1 MRLTLRCRAIR
12 LAAAALLAAAAAA
25 QSGATGELR
34 SVRTWSGADSTRI
47 VVELSRETK
56 WKYGRLS
63 NPERLFFDFAET
75 RPRLGP
81 ARIHV
86 IPIDDGRVSRARV
99 ALKDT
104 RTTRLV
110 LDLAAEVDYE
120 VSRLTNPERFVVEL
134 RLKSATRPA
143 DAITRAAPEPAKP
156 AETAPAAAKPAA
168 PQGASR
174 PSGQATAART
184 EPEAQPRNSQT
195 AVAAPPSAPAAA
207 RTETATAAR
216 PASPR
221 DEASRSPAL
230 PETKAPAQSAESAA
244 TRQETTAARTAAA
257 GPAPTAARPASPRDE
272 ASRSPALPE
281 TKAPAQSAESA
292 ATRQEPTAAKPAA
305 SGSAPAPVP
314 ALPARPT
321 RRGEQSLTRAL
332 GLHIGRVVL
341 DPGHGGH
348 DQGTQGPTGLLE
360 KELVLDVALRL
371 GALIEERLGGEV
383 VYTRRGDEFIPLEER
398 TAIANE
404 HRADL
409 FLSIHANSSPVRRV
423 SGAEVFYLN
432 FTTSREALELAARE
446 NAGHNRSIFE
456 LRELIQKIALKDK
469 LEESREFA
477 GYMQQELSKEWRRL
491 NPAARDRGVKTAPF
505 VVLIGASMPSVLAE
519 IGFVS
524 NPKDEAL
531 MKKPEYR
538 QKLAEA
544 LYRGVE
550 RYARSLGQTQALRAA
565 TAAESPQ
572 STR

>member
-1 MRLTLRCRAIR
+1 MRFALPIRAAG
-12 LAAAALLAAAAAA
+12 LAARALLAATTAAA
-25 QSGATGELR
+25 QPPATGELR
-34 SVRTWSGADSTRI
+34 SVRAWSGPESTRI
-47 VVELSRETK
+47 AVEFSRETK
-56 WKYGRLS
+56 WRHGRLS
-63 NPERLFFDFAET
+63 NPERLYFDFPDT

-86 IPIDDGRVSRARV
+86 VPVGDARVRQARV
-99 ALKDT
+99 ALNDP

-110 LDLAAEVDYE
+110 LDLAGDVDYE
-120 VSRLTNPERFVVEL
+120 VSHLTNPERLVIEL
-134 RLKSATRPA
+134 RLKDAARASEAIAQTGPGKAMPA
-143 DAITRAAPEPAKP
+143 DGSA
-156 AETAPAAAKPAA
+156 
-168 PQGASR
+168 
-174 PSGQATAART
+174 
-184 EPEAQPRNSQT
+184 
-195 AVAAPPSAPAAA
+195 AAPPAPEAA
-207 RTETATAAR
+207 
-216 PASPR
+216 
-221 DEASRSPAL
+221 
-230 PETKAPAQSAESAA
+230 
-244 TRQETTAARTAAA
+244 AAA
-257 GPAPTAARPASPRDE
+257 GPEAGAAGRV
-272 ASRSPALPE
+272 SPAAAGLARAAG
-281 TKAPAQSAESA
+281 APLSVRGE
-292 ATRQEPTAAKPAA
+292 PAA
-305 SGSAPAPVP
+305 AGGAETGKKEQPAPVP
-314 ALPARPT
+314 PALGKAAPAAPAQAPGRSETSAAKPERAPAPAEPPQPARPT
-321 RRGEQSLTRAL
+321 RRGEPSLTRAL

-360 KELVLDVALRL
+360 KDLVLDVALRL

-383 VYTRRGDEFIPLEER
+383 VYTRRTDEFLPLEER

-404 HRADL
+404 SRADL

-446 NAGHNRSIFE
+446 NAGHSRSIFE

-469 LEESREFA
+469 LDESRELA
-477 GYMQQELSKEWRRL
+477 SHMQQELAREWRRM

-538 QKLAEA
+538 QRLAEA
-544 LYRGVE
+544 LYRGIE

-565 TAAESPQ
+565 TVPEAPQ

>member
-1 MRLTLRCRAIR
+1 MRPPLPTPCFALTALA
-12 LAAAALLAAAAAA
+12 LAAAAQEPDL
-25 QSGATGELR
+25 GELR
-34 SVRTWSGADSTRI
+34 SVRAWSGPESTRV
-47 VVELSRETK
+47 VVELSRETR

-63 NPERLFFDFAET
+63 RPERLFFDFLET

-81 ARIHV
+81 Q
-86 IPIDDGRVSRARV
+86 RVHTVPVGDPRLQRV
-99 ALKDT
+99 RTGLKDAQ
-104 RTTRLV
+104 TTRLV
-110 LDLAAEVDYE
+110 LDLAAEVEYE
-120 VSRLTNPERFVVEL
+120 VSRLTNPERLVIEL
-134 RLKSATRPA
+134 RLKSAAGRSTSLSQAAPPAGPAPVPRSAEARSPAQPAAHSPEVAASAPPARPA
-143 DAITRAAPEPAKP
+143 AAAQSRADSPPTASPAAPP
-156 AETAPAAAKPAA
+156 APAAAVDAPRPVESKQPQAAGVPRPA
-168 PQGASR
+168 
-174 PSGQATAART
+174 
-184 EPEAQPRNSQT
+184 
-195 AVAAPPSAPAAA
+195 VSAPASA
-207 RTETATAAR
+207 
-216 PASPR
+216 
-221 DEASRSPAL
+221 
-230 PETKAPAQSAESAA
+230 AES
-244 TRQETTAARTAAA
+244 AAA
-257 GPAPTAARPASPRDE
+257 GPAARSEAA
-272 ASRSPALPE
+272 
-281 TKAPAQSAESA
+281 APA
-292 ATRQEPTAAKPAA
+292 
-305 SGSAPAPVP
+305 APQP
-314 ALPARPT
+314 LPARPT

-332 GLHIGRVVL
+332 GLHIGRVAI

-371 GALIEERLGGEV
+371 GSLIAERLGGEV
-383 VYTRRGDEFIPLEER
+383 VYTRRTDDFIPLEER

-404 HRADL
+404 SRADL

-432 FTTSREALELAARE
+432 FTTSREALDLAARE

-469 LEESREFA
+469 LDESREFA
-477 GYMQQELSKEWRRL
+477 GYVQQELSREWRRL
-491 NPAARDRGVKTAPF
+491 NPAARDRGAKTAPF

-519 IGFVS
+519 IGFLS

-538 QKLAEA
+538 QRLAEA

>member
-1 MRLTLRCRAIR
+1 
-12 LAAAALLAAAAAA
+12 
-25 QSGATGELR
+25 
-34 SVRTWSGADSTRI
+34 
-47 VVELSRETK
+47 
-56 WKYGRLS
+56 
-63 NPERLFFDFAET
+63 
-75 RPRLGP
+75 
-81 ARIHV
+81 
-86 IPIDDGRVSRARV
+86 
-99 ALKDT
+99 
-104 RTTRLV
+104 
-110 LDLAAEVDYE
+110 
-120 VSRLTNPERFVVEL
+120 TNPERFVVEL

-168 PQGASR
+168 PQEASR

-184 EPEAQPRNSQT
+184 EPEGQPRSSQT
-195 AVAAPPSAPAAA
+195 AAAAPPSAPAAA
-207 RTETATAAR
+207 RTETPTAAR
-216 PASPR
+216 PASLR
-221 DEASRSPAL
+221 DEAPKSPAL
-230 PETKAPAQSAESAA
+230 PETKAPAQAAESAA
-244 TRQETTAARTAAA
+244 TRQEPTASKTAAA
-257 GPAPTAARPASPRDE
+257 GPAPTAARPASPRGE
-272 ASRSPALPE
+272 APKSPALPE
-281 TKAPAQSAESA
+281 TKAPAQAAESA

>member
-1 MRLTLRCRAIR
+1 MRLALPFRALR
-12 LAAAALLAAAAAA
+12 LAPALLVAVAPAAA
-25 QSGATGELR
+25 QENARCEIR
-34 SVRTWSGADSTRI
+34 SVRAWSGPDSTRI
-47 VVELSRETK
+47 AVELSRETR
-56 WKYGRLS
+56 WKSARLTR
-63 NPERLFFDFAET
+63 PERVYFDFLDT

-86 IPIDDGRVSRARV
+86 VPVGDARVRQARV
-99 ALKDT
+99 AMKDP

-110 LDLAAEVDYE
+110 LDLAGEVEYE
-120 VSRLTNPERFVVEL
+120 VSHLTNPERLVVEL
-134 RLKSATRPA
+134 RLKSAGRPA
-143 DAITRAAPEPAKP
+143 EAISQAAPEKARP
-156 AETAPAAAKPAA
+156 AEAAAAVRPPETGAPAGPDTAAAARVSKPGAAEPQAAPAGPAVRPEAGAAGTTGAPGREPSAPSAATATKAAAPSPADPAPRLETSPPKQEAAPAAVLAA
-168 PQGASR
+168 Q
-174 PSGQATAART
+174 
-184 EPEAQPRNSQT
+184 
-195 AVAAPPSAPAAA
+195 
-207 RTETATAAR
+207 
-216 PASPR
+216 
-221 DEASRSPAL
+221 
-230 PETKAPAQSAESAA
+230 
-244 TRQETTAARTAAA
+244 
-257 GPAPTAARPASPRDE
+257 
-272 ASRSPALPE
+272 
-281 TKAPAQSAESA
+281 
-292 ATRQEPTAAKPAA
+292 
-305 SGSAPAPVP
+305 
-314 ALPARPT
+314 PARPT
-321 RRGEQSLTRAL
+321 RRGERSLTRAL

-383 VYTRRGDEFIPLEER
+383 VYTRRTDEFIPLEER

-404 HRADL
+404 NRADL

-469 LEESREFA
+469 LDESREFA
-477 GYMQQELSKEWRRL
+477 GYMQQELSKEWRRQ

-519 IGFVS
+519 IGFLS

-538 QKLAEA
+538 QRLAEA
-544 LYRGVE
+544 LYRGIE

-565 TAAESPQ
+565 TAPESPQ